1 MSKFFIRRPIVAIVI
16 AILTVIIGTVSM
28 FSLATS
34 QYPDIVPTEIL
45 VTATYPGADAKTVSE
60 AVSTPIEQQ
69 MNGVDNML
77 YMDSVSANNGVV
89 QLFVDFDVKTD
100 PNIDQVLG
108 QLRVDQ
114 AQSQLPAQVTA
125 AGLTVQKALTSPLML
140 VAINSPGGKL
150 SQDFLT
156 NYAIINLQD
165 QISRVKGVSRV
176 QIFGGQYA
184 LRVWVQPEKLA
195 KLGITAPEV
204 IAAIQAQNN
213 VNPAGQIGAEPIPK
227 GQQFTYTVRT
237 QGRLVKPE
245 EFANI
250 ILRANTDG
258 SIVHLGDVARVELGD
273 QAYAISGRYN
283 QAPSGVMAVY
293 QLPGSNAVQT
303 AKLVNARMKEL
314 SATFPASITYNVP
327 LDTTKAVTA
336 GIHEIVLTLVEALA
350 LVVIVVFIFLQGWR
364 ATLIPLLAVPV
375 SLIGTFIIFP
385 ALGFSINTL
394 SLFGL
399 VLAIGLVVDDAIIVV
414 EAVEHHIDEGM
425 EPKEATEKAMEEV
438 GGPVVAIALI
448 LAAVFIPTAFI
459 PGITGRM
466 YQQFAVTIAISVLIS
481 AFNALTL
488 SPALASLLLK
498 PKDKEQK
505 PGLLSKPFALFNKFF
520 GRTTD
525 SFVHTSDVLIHKSY
539 LAMLAIALI
548 GVAAVF
554 LGGSLPGGFIPT
566 EDQGYMFLALQ
577 LPDGASAQRTD
588 AAQQKITAALL
599 KTPGVEGVIAVT
611 NFSLLTQVQST
622 NSGFFFVALKPWD
635 TRTSKD
641 QQLEYIQGNLQKQL
655 GADPD
660 GIAFAFPPPSI
671 PGIGTSG
678 GVTFVLEDRSGKDDP
693 MTLAKNMGTFLGAL
707 KKRPEIA
714 IAIPSYQ
721 PAVPQLYANV
731 DREKALQQQVSLTDI
746 YTTMQT
752 FMGGYLVNYFNRFGR
767 QWQTYVEA
775 EGTSRT
781 DIANISQFYVRSAN
795 GSQVPLS
802 SLVKVSQ
809 ITGPEFIYRFNE
821 YNAAQ
826 INITGNPGFSS
837 GQIRKALEETFK
849 QTMPPGAGFDYSGM
863 SYQEQVAEQGVPS
876 WAVFALSL
884 LFVFLILAALYE
896 SWTLPFSVLLS
907 TPVAILG
914 AYIALHIRSY
924 ENDIFATIGLVM
936 LIGLSAKNAILIV
949 EFAKSNYESGMSI
962 SEAALGAARLRFRPI
977 VMTALAFIFG
987 CLPLWTASG
996 SGRRLSPHP
1005 WHRGRRRH
1013 VPLDRHRPHLYPG
1026 HLLGRRVSLAP
1037 LCQGVARAQPW
1048 TPKLTSIPS
1057 PPARLPEADRGH
1069 RPREVTHEQLAR
1081 RSQTHCISYRLR
1093 LLLAAVAGCKVGP
1106 NYRRPVVP
1114 APPTFR
1120 GADEAAIVSDAQSS
1134 IGDQK
1139 WAAVYQEPELQEL
1152 IRRRSS
1158 TTSTSASRPSASSS
1172 RSRRSR
1178 SPAPSS
1184 SPQ

>member
-16 AILTVIIGTVSM
+16 AILTVILGTVSM
-28 FSLATS
+28 LSLATS
-34 QYPDIVPTEIL
+34 QYPDIVPPEIL
-45 VTATYPGADAKTVSE
+45 VTATYPGADAKTVSQ

-69 MNGVDNML
+69 MNGVDNMI

-114 AQSQLPAQVTA
+114 AQSQLPAQVTT

-140 VAINSPGGKL
+140 VAINSTGGQL
-150 SQDFLT
+150 SQEFLT

-165 QISRVKGVSRV
+165 QLSRVKGVSRV
-176 QIFGGQYA
+176 QVFGGQYA
-184 LRVWVQPEKLA
+184 LRVWVRPDQMA
-195 KLGITAPEV
+195 KLGITAPDV
-204 IAAIQAQNN
+204 IQAIQTQNN
-213 VNPAGQIGAEPIPK
+213 VNPAGQIGAEPIPQ

-245 EFANI
+245 EFGAI
-250 ILRANTDG
+250 VVRANPDG
-258 SIVHLGDVARVELGD
+258 SIVHLSDIARVELGQ
-273 QAYAISGRYN
+273 QAYAISARYN
-283 QAPSGVMAVY
+283 QRPSGVMAIY
-293 QLPGSNAVQT
+293 QLPGSNAVET
-303 AKLVNARMKEL
+303 AVAVNARMKDL
-314 SATFPASITYNVP
+314 SATFPAGISYDVP

-336 GIHEIVLTLVEALA
+336 GIREIVFTLVEALG

-425 EPKEATEKAMEEV
+425 DPTAATIQAMEEV

-488 SPALASLLLK
+488 SPALASLLLR
-498 PKDKEQK
+498 PKEKEAK
-505 PGLLSKPFALFNKFF
+505 RGLLGRGFGLFNKFF

-525 SFVHTSDVLIHKSY
+525 SFVHTSDVLIHKSAI
-539 LAMLAIALI
+539 AMLAIGI
-548 GVAAVF
+548 VAVLAVF
-554 LGGSLPGGFIPT
+554 LGKSLPGGFIPT

-577 LPDGASAQRTD
+577 LPDAASAQRTD
-588 AAQQKITAALL
+588 AAEQKITDALL
-599 KTPGVEGVIAVT
+599 KTDGVQGVIAVN

-622 NSGFFFVALKPWD
+622 NSGFFFVALKPWAARK
-635 TRTSKD
+635 TK
-641 QQLEYIQGNLQKQL
+641 QQQVEYIQGHLQRQL
-655 GADPD
+655 FANPS

-678 GVTFVLEDRSGKDDP
+678 GVTMILEDRSGGDDP
-693 MTLAKNMGTFLGAL
+693 TTLTKNVYGFLAAAS
-707 KKRPEIA
+707 KRPEIA
-714 IAIPSYQ
+714 AVIPSYQ
-721 PAVPQLYANV
+721 PAVPQLYADV
-731 DREKALQQQVSLTDI
+731 DKAKALQQQVQLSDI
-746 YTTMQT
+746 YTTMST

-775 EGTSRT
+775 EGTSRQN
-781 DIANISQFYVRSAN
+781 IENISQFYVRSAN
-795 GSQVPLS
+795 GSQVPLA
-802 SLVKVSQ
+802 SLVKVNQ
-809 ITGPEFIYRFNE
+809 TTGPEFIYRFNE

-826 INITGNPGFSS
+826 LNITGNPGYSS
-837 GQIRKALEETFK
+837 GQVRGALEEVFK
-849 QTMPPGAGFDYSGM
+849 ETMPAGAGFDYSGM
-863 SYQEQVAEQGVPS
+863 SYQEQQAEKGVPS
-876 WAVFALSL
+876 WAVFGLSL

-914 AYIALHIRSY
+914 GYLALHIRSF

-949 EFAKSNYESGMSI
+949 EFAKTNYEGGQSI
-962 SEAALGAARLRFRPI
+962 SEAALAAARLRFRPI

-987 CLPLWTASG
+987 CLPLWIASG
-996 SGRRLSPHP
+996 
-1005 WHRGRRRH
+1005 
-1013 VPLDRHRPHLYPG
+1013 
-1026 HLLGRRVSLAP
+1026 
-1037 LCQGVARAQPW
+1037 
-1048 TPKLTSIPS
+1048 
-1057 PPARLPEADRGH
+1057 
-1069 RPREVTHEQLAR
+1069 
-1081 RSQTHCISYRLR
+1081 
-1093 LLLAAVAGCKVGP
+1093 AGG
-1106 NYRRPVVP
+1106 
-1114 APPTFR
+1114 
-1120 GADEAAIVSDAQSS
+1120 
-1134 IGDQK
+1134 
-1139 WAAVYQEPELQEL
+1139 
-1152 IRRRSS
+1152 
-1158 TTSTSASRPSASSS
+1158 ASRRILGTVVIGGMFLSTAIGLIFIPVTFSVVEYLSHRYTRGGKGTTMDSKADLDPVALGIAAGGS
-1172 RSRRSR
+1172 REE
-1178 SPAPSS
+1178 AMHE
-1184 SPQ
+1184 

>member
-16 AILTVIIGTVSM
+16 AIVTVILGLVSM
-28 FSLATS
+28 LSLPTS
-34 QYPDIVPTEIL
+34 QFPDIVPPEIL
-45 VTATYPGADAKTVSE
+45 VTATYPGADAKTVSQ
-60 AVSTPIEQQ
+60 AVATPIEQQ
-69 MNGVDNML
+69 MNGVDNMI

-100 PNIDQVLG
+100 PNIDQVLA

-114 AQSQLPAQVTA
+114 AQSQLPAQVTT

-165 QISRVKGVSRV
+165 QIARVKGVSRV

-184 LRVWVQPEKLA
+184 LRVWVQPDKLA
-195 KLGITAPEV
+195 KLGVTAPEV
-204 IAAIQAQNN
+204 IQAIQTQNN

-245 EFANI
+245 EFGNI
-250 ILRANTDG
+250 ILRANPDG
-258 SIVHLGDVARVELGD
+258 SILHLHDVARIELGD
-273 QAYAISGRYN
+273 QAYGISGRYN
-283 QAPSGVMAVY
+283 QAPSGVMAIY

-303 AKLVNARMKEL
+303 AKAVNARMKEL
-314 SATFPASITYNVP
+314 SATFPAGITYDVP
-327 LDTTKAVTA
+327 LDTTAAVTA
-336 GIHEIVLTLVEALA
+336 GIQEIVYTLLEALA

-425 EPKEATEKAMEEV
+425 DPRAATEKAMEEV

-459 PGITGRM
+459 PGITGRL

-498 PKDKEQK
+498 PKEEGRERKK
-505 PGLLSKPFALFNKFF
+505 SPLARAFGLFNRFF
-520 GRTTD
+520 GRTTE
-525 SFVHTSDVLIHKSY
+525 SFVHTSDVLIHKSS
-539 LAMLAIALI
+539 LAMIGLILIAVL
-548 GVAAVF
+548 GVF
-554 LGGSLPGGFIPT
+554 LGSTLPGGFIPT

-588 AAQQKITAALL
+588 AAQQKITKALL
-599 KTPGVEGVIAVT
+599 ETPGIQGVIAVT

-622 NSGFFFVALKPWD
+622 NAGFFFVALKPWEA
-635 TRTSKD
+635 RKSKEE
-641 QQLEYIQGNLQKQL
+641 QLTYIQGNLQKQL
-655 GADPD
+655 FADPD

-678 GVTFVLEDRSGKDDP
+678 GVTMVLEDRSGSDDP
-693 MTLAKNMGTFLGAL
+693 ATLTKNVMGFLAAAS
-707 KKRPEIA
+707 KRPEIGA
-714 IAIPSYQ
+714 AVPSFE
-721 PAVPQLYANV
+721 PAVPQLYADV
-731 DREKALQQQVSLTDI
+731 DQEKVLQQQVQLSDV
-746 YTTMQT
+746 YTTMST

-781 DIANISQFYVRSAN
+781 DIKNINQFYVRSAN
-795 GSQVPLS
+795 GGQVPLG
-802 SLVKVSQ
+802 SLIKVKQ
-809 ITGPEFIYRFNE
+809 ITGPEFIFRFNE
-821 YNAAQ
+821 FNAAQ
-826 INITGNPGFSS
+826 INVTGAPGYSS
-837 GQIRKALEETFK
+837 AQIRTALEETFK
-849 QTMPPGAGFDYSGM
+849 QTMPEGAGFDYSGM
-863 SYQEQVAEQGVPS
+863 SYQEQQAAAGIPS
-876 WAVFALSL
+876 WAVFGLSL

-914 AYIALHIRSY
+914 GYIALHARAL

-949 EFAKSNYESGMSI
+949 EFAKSNYESGQSI

-977 VMTALAFIFG
+977 VMTVLAFIFG
-987 CLPLWTASG
+987 CLPLWIATG
-996 SGRRLSPHP
+996 
-1005 WHRGRRRH
+1005 
-1013 VPLDRHRPHLYPG
+1013 
-1026 HLLGRRVSLAP
+1026 
-1037 LCQGVARAQPW
+1037 
-1048 TPKLTSIPS
+1048 
-1057 PPARLPEADRGH
+1057 
-1069 RPREVTHEQLAR
+1069 
-1081 RSQTHCISYRLR
+1081 
-1093 LLLAAVAGCKVGP
+1093 AG
-1106 NYRRPVVP
+1106 
-1114 APPTFR
+1114 A
-1120 GADEAAIVSDAQSS
+1120 
-1134 IGDQK
+1134 
-1139 WAAVYQEPELQEL
+1139 
-1152 IRRRSS
+1152 
-1158 TTSTSASRPSASSS
+1158 ASRRILGTVVIGGMFLSTAIGLIFIPVTFSVVEYLSHRFARGGKGTTMDSKANFDPVAAGKAAGGGP
-1172 RSRRSR
+1172 RT
-1178 SPAPSS
+1178 PTHGGQA
-1184 SPQ
+1184 